1 MKKRI
6 LILKSGGFLG
16 FCSYLHILSRQILLL
31 VCLQH
36 VLGQISTFLAGDF
49 SALDL
54 NIQLPTETFICALKD
69 LDLCVSFSHPPTGFL
84 VHISTHSLGHQNQ
97 RSLQTAGC

>member
-1 MKKRI
+1 MKERI
-6 LILKSGGFLG
+6 RILKSGGFLG

-36 VLGQISTFLAGDF
+36 VLGQISTSLAGDF

-54 NIQLPTETFICALKD
+54 NIQLPTETFICALED
-69 LDLCVSFSHPPTGFL
+69 LDLCVFLSSPYRFLGAYLHPFSWSPE
-84 VHISTHSLGHQNQ
+84 SA
-97 RSLQTAGC
+97 SLQTAGC